1 MDIKPELNDPSSIPA
16 FKRGDLVRSRVAL
29 PVGHTATAKSHFV
42 VDEADPTHFVNQPI
56 PLDSSSV
63 QDLPILA
70 GTVFE
75 ISAVLPWQD
84 STETASRRYRLEL
97 NDYYFDALAEDDLEI
112 TEKEFF
118 GLNTIL
124 DEEHTLPMFAFAD
137 EEALELAS

>member
-1 MDIKPELNDPSSIPA
+1 MPA

-29 PVGHTATAKSHFV
+29 PVAHTATAKSHFV

-56 PLDSSSV
+56 PLDSASV

-75 ISAVLPWQD
+75 ISAGLPWQD

-97 NDYYFDALAEDDLEI
+97 NTYSFDALAHADLR
-112 TEKEFF
+112 
-118 GLNTIL
+118 L
-124 DEEHTLPMFAFAD
+124 
-137 EEALELAS
+137 